1 MCAMH
6 NNRFAWL
13 LGLAALLAGA
23 PAAQAREDA
32 APAGAARIQEWTV
45 PWPDTRPRDPYVAP
59 DGRIWFVGQA
69 GNYLAVFDPDTA
81 SFDRHDLPEGTRPHT
96 VVVDGQGRPW
106 IAGNGN
112 GTILRFDPDS
122 GRFTTYAVP
131 ETEGIGRRDPHTF
144 AFDGRGGIW
153 FTLQRG
159 NGIGRIDMAS
169 GRMRLVPVK
178 TANALP
184 YGILATADGRPWAVL
199 LGTNK
204 LATVDPESF
213 EVTEIDLPRA
223 DARPRRLAIT
233 ADGKVWYGDY
243 AKGQV
248 GAYDPAT
255 GRFREWAAP
264 SERSGP
270 YAFGSDARGRIW
282 FVETIPQPNLLQGF
296 DPASGEYLVASP
308 IPSGGGSVRHM
319 MFDPQ
324 RNSLWFGTDSNTLA
338 RAKLPD

>member
-1 MCAMH
+1 MT
-6 NNRFAWL
+6 RFAWL
-13 LGLAALLAGA
+13 LGLATLLAA
-23 PAAQAREDA
+23 SPAALTQD

-69 GNYLAVFDPDTA
+69 GNYLAVFDPKDE
-81 SFDRHDLPEGTRPHT
+81 SFARHDLPEGTRPHT
-96 VVVDGQGRPW
+96 VVVDEQGRPW

-112 GTILRFDPDS
+112 GTILRFDP
-122 GRFTTYAVP
+122 GGGGGFTTYEVP
-131 ETEGIGRRDPHTF
+131 ETKGIGRLDPHTF

-169 GRMRLVPVK
+169 GEMRLVPVK
-178 TANALP
+178 TATALP
-184 YGILATADGRPWAVL
+184 YGIMTAEDGRPWAVL

-204 LATVDPESF
+204 LATVDPGTF
-213 EVTEIDLPRA
+213 EVTEVDLPRA

-233 ADGKVWYGDY
+233 GDGRVWYGDY
-243 AKGQV
+243 AKGHV
-248 GAYDPAT
+248 GVYDPT
-255 GRFREWAAP
+255 TRRFQEWPAP

-270 YAFGSDARGRIW
+270 YAFGSDGKGRIW
-282 FVETIPQPNLLQGF
+282 FVETFPQPNLLQGL
-296 DPASGEYLVASP
+296 DPASGEYLAASP

-319 MFDPQ
+319 VFDPD

-338 RAKLPD
+338 RVHLPD

>member
-1 MCAMH
+1 MT
-6 NNRFAWL
+6 RFAWL
-13 LGLAALLAGA
+13 LGLTALLAA
-23 PAAQAREDA
+23 TPAAQAQD

-69 GNYLAVFDPDTA
+69 GNYLAVFDPKDE
-81 SFDRHDLPEGTRPHT
+81 SFARHDLPEGTRPHT

-112 GTILRFDPDS
+112 GTILRFDPGD
-122 GRFTTYAVP
+122 GGFTTYEVP
-131 ETEGIGRRDPHTF
+131 ETEGIGRLDPHTF
-144 AFDGRGGIW
+144 AFDGHGGIW

-169 GRMRLVPVK
+169 GRMRLVPVR

-184 YGILATADGRPWAVL
+184 YGIMTADDGRPWAVL

-204 LATVDPESF
+204 LATVDPGTF

-233 ADGKVWYGDY
+233 GDGRVWYGDY
-243 AKGQV
+243 AKGRV
-248 GAYDPAT
+248 GVYDPAT
-255 GRFREWAAP
+255 RRFQEWPAP

-270 YAFGSDARGRIW
+270 YAFGSDGKGRIW
-282 FVETIPQPNLLQGF
+282 FVETFPQPNLLQGL
-296 DPASGEYLVASP
+296 DPASGEYLAASP
-308 IPSGGGSVRHM
+308 IPSGGGGVRHM
-319 MFDPQ
+319 VFDPD
-324 RNSLWFGTDSNTLA
+324 RNSLWFGTDRNTLA
-338 RAKLPD
+338 RVHLPD